1 MAATSRFFRA
11 NLGKL
16 ELDTIKRI
24 EAWASA
30 QPGKHVLTQIDENTV
45 LHGEREDKPRKSHMV
60 ALRTTFKNWG
70 ESNKLEQGFL
80 TLISRDEFDAATQA
94 VTPQEPSVPSART
107 EPFSPTTCRTTFR
120 ESLSR
125 GFDARAQ
132 QMMAALQ
139 RSGQISC

>member
-1 MAATSRFFRA
+1 MTATSRFFRA

-30 QPGKHVLTQIDENTV
+30 QPGKHVLTQIEENTV
-45 LHGEREDKPRKSHMV
+45 LHGEREDKPRKSHMA
-60 ALRTTFKNWG
+60 ALRTTFNNWG

-80 TLISRDEFDAATQA
+80 TLVSRDEFDAATRA
-94 VTPQEPSVPSART
+94 VIL
-107 EPFSPTTCRTTFR
+107 PTMCRTTFR

-125 GFDARAQ
+125 GFDASSQ
-132 QMMAALQ
+132 QMLAALQ